1 MKGLRRLLGTALYL
15 FLAFPLLLGG
25 LSLASVRPL
34 AGNPEAI
41 KSMVTDQRFTTLLES
56 PDLVAMAPETLEFG
70 GTTLDGKAAVTAF
83 QASVP
88 SGVIIATA
96 EDAVDSAFAA
106 MERRE
111 AFFSVNAKPLKG
123 ALRSGAPRFADTYLA
138 TARLPV
144 VVALPG
150 TAVATS
156 SKPAVTA
163 LVVKSADDQPDE
175 WVVGQPGS
183 RFEAPAKFG
192 ALGAGLSGAS
202 IWLIITGTGLCFA
215 SVLVAESSWRRRL
228 GRFGARLLVPSIMVL
243 AVGLVPHLIVPGGL
257 VRLPS
262 GASGATLPDLAEYL
276 RFVMT
281 KTGSGFLT
289 AGLIGL
295 GVGTVFISAKQAI
308 PAPDEEAMD

>member
-1 MKGLRRLLGTALYL
+1 MKGLRRLLGTVLYL

-25 LSLASVRPL
+25 LTLVSIRPL
-34 AGNPEAI
+34 ASNPETI
-41 KSMVTDQRFTTLLES
+41 KSMVTDQRFSTLLES

-70 GTTLDGKAAVTAF
+70 RTTLDGKAAVTAF
-83 QASVP
+83 QSSMP
-88 SGVIIATA
+88 SSVIISTA
-96 EDAVDSAFAA
+96 QNAVDSAFAA
-106 MERRE
+106 IERKE
-111 AFFSVNAKPLKG
+111 VFFSVDAKPLKG
-123 ALRSGAPRFADTYLA
+123 ALKAGASRFADTYLA

-144 VVALPG
+144 VIALPG

-163 LVVKSADDQPDE
+163 LVVKTADEQPDE
-175 WVVGQPGS
+175 WVIGEPGT
-183 RFEAPAKFG
+183 RFEAPARFG

-228 GRFGARLLVPSIMVL
+228 GRLGTNILVPSVMVL
-243 AVGLVPHLIVPGGL
+243 VVGLVPHLIIPGGL
-257 VRLPS
+257 VKLPS
-262 GASGATLPDLAEYL
+262 GVSGASLPDLAEYL
-276 RFVMT
+276 RFVMA

-295 GVGTVFISAKQAI
+295 GVGTAFVSARSAI
-308 PAPDEEAMD
+308 PAPEDEAMD

>member
-1 MKGLRRLLGTALYL
+1 MKGLSRLLGAALYL

-25 LSLASVRPL
+25 LALASVRPL
-34 AGNPEAI
+34 TGNPETF
-41 KSMVTDQRFTTLLES
+41 KSMVTDQRFSTLLES

-88 SGVIIATA
+88 SRVIVSTA
-96 EDAVDSAFAA
+96 EDAIDSAFAA
-106 MERRE
+106 IERRE
-111 AFFSVNAKPLKG
+111 AFFSVDARPLKG
-123 ALRSGAPRFADTYLA
+123 ALIAVAPRFADTYLE

-156 SKPAVTA
+156 SRPAVAA
-163 LVVKSADDQPDE
+163 LVVKTADEQPDE
-175 WVVGQPGS
+175 WVVGEPGS
-183 RFEAPAKFG
+183 RLEAPARFG

-215 SVLVAESSWRRRL
+215 SVLIAESSWRRRL
-228 GRFGARLLVPSIMVL
+228 GRLGTRILVPGIMVL
-243 AVGLVPHLIVPGGL
+243 VIGLVPHLIIPGGI

-262 GASGATLPDLAEYL
+262 GVSGATLPDLAEYL

-281 KTGSGFLT
+281 KIGGGFLT
-289 AGLIGL
+289 TGLISL
-295 GVGTVFISAKQAI
+295 GVGTAFISAKRAI
-308 PAPDEEAMD
+308 PATEDEVAD